1 MSGRPQIPLGGW
13 GKFNTKNVGVGKW
26 NSQTRFRNHDG
37 SFRKISATGPSAVK
51 AENALKAKVLAEQAV
66 VNAGGDVTRSMRM
79 NELIDKFIND
89 LKYRDIAQNSRNKY
103 AQAAEKIIRPEFRL
117 VQVGEMTAGRCER
130 FLQRMQD
137 TRPGSLSQSRTVLGL
152 IMKPAVRDGV
162 FNVNP
167 VYQVPSGTRVR
178 SKFPRALTPVEVTNM
193 RNAMKDNFRGF
204 GPAPDNRLISLFE
217 ILLSTGCRIG
227 EVLAL
232 RRSDVETQTQQPR
245 IHIRGTITRDERD
258 RAVRGGKPKT
268 AHSKR
273 TIAITGKALEAIQM
287 RLSVIGDH
295 ENELLFQTDSGTV
308 WDPSA
313 VRTRWRR
320 AMSEAGLDPVN
331 PHVLRATV
339 ATFVAER
346 YGIQA
351 AAALLG
357 HSSVAITEK
366 FYIDRPEAVPFGIA
380 TAMEDFGKTPPEILA
395 DPNIPTI
402 NMNKEPSEGPLLFE
416 VPSPVEPDE
425 EVSDN

>member
-13 GKFNTKNVGVGKW
+13 GKFNTKNLGGGKW

-37 SFRKISATGPSAVK
+37 SFRKISASGPSAVK

-79 NELIDKFIND
+79 NELIDKFIHD
-89 LKYRDIAQNSRNKY
+89 LKYRDIIQNTRNKY
-103 AQAAEKIIRPEFRL
+103 AQAADKIIRPEFRL

-137 TRPGSLSQSRTVLGL
+137 TKPGSLSQSRTVLGL

-162 FNVNP
+162 FHVNP
-167 VYQVPSGTRVR
+167 VYQVPRATRPR
-178 SKFPRALTPVEVTNM
+178 SKFPRALTPEEVKNM
-193 RNAMKDNFRGF
+193 RKAMQEGGRHF
-204 GPAPDNRLISLFE
+204 GPAPDDRLISLFE
-217 ILLSTGCRIG
+217 ILISTGCRIG

-232 RRSDVETQTQQPR
+232 RRCDVDVDTPQPCIR
-245 IHIRGTITRDERD
+245 IVATLTRDEND
-258 RAVRGGKPKT
+258 KAIRGDKPKT
-268 AHSKR
+268 VHSKR
-273 TIAITGKALEAIQM
+273 TLAITGRALEAVRT
-287 RLSVIGDH
+287 RLANIGKD
-295 ENELLFQTDSGTV
+295 NKSFLFETETKTL
-308 WDPSA
+308 WDPAA
-313 VRTRWRR
+313 VRTRWRK
-320 AMSEAGLDPVN
+320 AMREANLEPVN

-402 NMNKEPSEGPLLFE
+402 NLDKEPSEGPLLFE
-416 VPSPVEPDE
+416 MPSPVDPDVE
-425 EVSDN
+425 ASSN